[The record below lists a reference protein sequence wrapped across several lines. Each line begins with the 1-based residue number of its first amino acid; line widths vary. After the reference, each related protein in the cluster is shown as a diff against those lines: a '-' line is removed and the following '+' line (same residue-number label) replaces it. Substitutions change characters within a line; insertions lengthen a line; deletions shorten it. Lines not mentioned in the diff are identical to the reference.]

1 MVATSSHRESLRHRL
16 TGEGFDLDDA
26 TQQGVY
32 ISLDAAETLS
42 RMMVNG
48 ELDRLRFFESFA
60 GFIGKAAKAA
70 KTENPRVAICG
81 EGVGLLR
88 REEI

>member
-1 MVATSSHRESLRHRL
+1 MVATSSHRESLRQRL

-81 EGVGLLR
+81 EGVGLLC